1 MYMVYCNHMTV
12 KTRYILALFIII
24 STTFAAESNYELII
38 KGNLSRDVFTN
49 VINKLNKYNAKNYNS
64 DEINTHSGFIIKEIK
79 ESLQPYGY
87 FSPIIKYYTKK
98 NNDKIKIFFDIEQ
111 GARIKYSKV
120 TLAKELEP
128 FIDNL
133 KIIKAGDYFDVKAY
147 EETKKQI
154 KHKLTIAGYAKA
166 TLEKSSVEVDLTTQS
181 ATAVIAANLG
191 EKYEFG
197 KVIYQE
203 DIISKSQITKY
214 LTFTPGEI
222 YSKDKLSTSRKQL
235 IKSGLFKAVDIAPKF
250 VDGNNTVD
258 IKIKVKFK
266 EKNSYQVGVGYDT
279 DQRFRLTF
287 DATNNYLSDSG
298 DKSIYSI
305 KASDTEI
312 KTGFDYYMPGF
323 DPKTET
329 EILSVF
335 LDTKAD
341 EDIGDSKYIN
351 TSFTKK
357 YKFDDYVFGKSINIH
372 YEKSEP
378 NNANSYLSTLIYPS
392 IAQNYKGSITSK
404 LKYNWTNNLM
414 ASLQGAG
421 STVSMAQGK
430 ISNTLSYQIT
440 PRARFTNKITL
451 GATLTD
457 DFDSVPLSFKFTAGG
472 SNSIRGYSYD
482 SFGPN
487 KFLKLMSNELSF
499 KLFEDISATLFVD
512 IGNVTDTL
520 NDGKFYVG
528 AGPGISWNTPIG
540 SANIS
545 LAYAMSYD
553 GKPWKIQFK
562 FQPNP

>member
-1 MYMVYCNHMTV
+1 MVYCRHMSV
-12 KTRYILALFIII
+12 KTKYILALLL
-24 STTFAAESNYELII
+24 SLTAAFAGESNYEVVI
-38 KGNLSRDVFTN
+38 KGDLNRDAFTN
-49 VINKLNKYNAKNYNS
+49 VIHKLNKYNARNYTS
-64 DEINTHSGFIIKEIK
+64 EEINTNSGFIIKEIK

-87 FSPIIKYYTKK
+87 FSPIVKYYTKK
-98 NNDKIKIFFDIEQ
+98 HDDKIKIFFDIDQ
-111 GARIKYSKV
+111 GQRIKYTKV
-120 TLAKELEP
+120 TLDKELKP
-128 FIDNL
+128 LINNL
-133 KIIKAGDYFDVKAY
+133 NIIKVGDYFDVKLY
-147 EETKKQI
+147 EENKKQI
-154 KHKLTIAGYAKA
+154 KQKLTENGYAKA
-166 TLEKSSVEVDLTTQS
+166 TLEKSSVEIDLAKQS
-181 ATAVIAANLG
+181 ATAVIAANIG
-191 EKYEFG
+191 QKYEFG
-197 KVIYQE
+197 KVIYQDE
-203 DIISKSQITKY
+203 LISKSQVIKY
-214 LTFTPGEI
+214 LTFAPGEI

-235 IKSGLFKAVDIAPKF
+235 IKSRLFKTVDIVPKF
-250 VDGNNTVD
+250 VDGNNKVD

-266 EKNSYQVGVGYDT
+266 EKNNYQVGVGYDT

-298 DKSIYSI
+298 DKSFYNI

-312 KTGFDYYMPGF
+312 KTGFDYLMPGIN
-323 DPKTET
+323 PKTDT
-329 EILSVF
+329 EVMSVF

-357 YKFDDYVFGKSINIH
+357 YSIDDYVFGKSINLH

-378 NNANSYLSTLIYPS
+378 NNSSSYLSTIIYPS

-414 ASLQGAG
+414 ASLKGAG
-421 STVSMAQGK
+421 STVNMTQGK
-430 ISNTLSYQIT
+430 ISNILYYQIT
-440 PRARFTNKITL
+440 PNIRFTNKATL
-451 GATLTD
+451 GITLTD

-499 KLFEDISATLFVD
+499 KLLEDISATLFVD
-512 IGNVTDTL
+512 VGNVTDTL
-520 NDGKFYVG
+520 NDGKLYVG

-545 LAYAMSYD
+545 LAYAISYD

-562 FQPNP
+562 FQPNQ